1 MTWEKERG
9 ITILAKNTA
18 IEYRDI
24 HINIVDTPGH
34 ADFGGEVERILS
46 MVDAVLLL
54 VDAVDGPMPQTRF
67 VTQKAFSYGLKP
79 IVVVN
84 KIDRDGSD
92 PYRVID
98 EVFDLLTAWAVRR
111 AIRFF
116 YRVRVGPINGV
127 AGLELDAIGDDMTP
141 LLDMIVDQV
150 PPPKSTPAARS
161 RCRSVR

>member
-1 MTWEKERG
+1 MSNPTVRNVAIIAHVDHGKTTFDCLSNRRDCCPATLSSAMDSNDLEKERG
-9 ITILAKNTA
+9 ITILAKIPPLSIA
-18 IEYRDI
+18 IFTSTSL
-24 HINIVDTPGH
+24 TPQ
-34 ADFGGEVERILS
+34 ATPTSWEVERILS

-98 EVFDLLTAWAVRR
+98 EVFDLFDSLG
-111 AIRFF
+111 
-116 YRVRVGPINGV
+116 GPTSN
-127 AGLELDAIGDDMTP
+127 
-141 LLDMIVDQV
+141 
-150 PPPKSTPAARS
+150 
-161 RCRSVR
+161 